1 VRNTM
6 VALAKIGLLLEVQF
20 PNKGRKA
27 VGVGVDAKAVEP
39 VDGGWEPFPSQ
50 AHLAGRLP
58 EPVPAGNLRVT
69 PVRVGDLPAVTVVD
83 DGRAVTDVGG
93 WQGAI

>member
-20 PNKGRKA
+20 PNKGRKV
-27 VGVGVDAKAVEP
+27 VGVGVDAMAVEP
-39 VDGGWEPFPSQ
+39 VDGGREPLPGQ

-58 EPVPAGNLRVT
+58 EPGSRRQPAGDPGPR
-69 PVRVGDLPAVTVVD
+69 
-83 DGRAVTDVGG
+83 GRSASSHSGR
-93 WQGAI
+93 